1 MEKINAKLTMYDD
14 GLSADLLVATP
25 FQIDNAEDFLGVFQ
39 TLNVRFRVLSLVRG
53 ASRWL
58 LHLRVS
64 ESDASRLD
72 ANRASEILRGV
83 NLVLTSEAS
92 AGLASRAA

>member
-1 MEKINAKLTMYDD
+1 MEKVNVKLTMDD
-14 GLSADLLVATP
+14 DRLGADLLVATP
-25 FQIDNAEDFLGVFQ
+25 FRIDNAEDFLGVFQ
-39 TLNVRFRVLSLVRG
+39 ALNVRFRVLSLVRG

-64 ESDASRLD
+64 ENDASQLS
-72 ANRASEILRGV
+72 ANRASEVLRGV
-83 NLVLTSEAS
+83 TLVLTSEAS